1 MPLVYY
7 HIANIHNIYHRFDIH
22 KLKTT
27 ILVEKTTRE
36 VLKQLGSKGQSYDNL
51 INWLISNKTRQIED
65 RDTSFKTEI
74 EVKNA
79 LKKKNSLDD
88 RSASRESSES
98 L

>member
-7 HIANIHNIYHRFDIH
+7 HIANIHNIYHRFDTH
-22 KLKTT
+22 NLKTT

>member
-1 MPLVYY
+1 M
-7 HIANIHNIYHRFDIH
+7 
-22 KLKTT
+22 KTT
-27 ILVEKTTRE
+27 ILVEKETRE

-65 RDTSFKTEI
+65 RDTSLKTEI
-74 EVKNA
+74 EVKNM

-88 RSASRESSES
+88 RFGSQESSES

>member
-1 MPLVYY
+1 
-7 HIANIHNIYHRFDIH
+7 
-22 KLKTT
+22 LKTT
-27 ILVEKTTRE
+27 ILVEKETRE

-65 RDTSFKTEI
+65 RDSSLKTEI

>member
-1 MPLVYY
+1 MLM
-7 HIANIHNIYHRFDIH
+7 
-22 KLKTT
+22 KTT
-27 ILVEKTTRE
+27 ILVEKETRE

-65 RDTSFKTEI
+65 RDTSLKTEI
-74 EVKNA
+74 EVKNM

-88 RSASRESSES
+88 RFGSQESSES